1 MRDKIKYT
9 YLFQTNRAMDE
20 TMAFD
25 EAVEA
30 AMKMVNLEETM
41 IIVTADHGHSMAMSG
56 YQTRG
61 SDIRG

>member
-1 MRDKIKYT
+1 
-9 YLFQTNRAMDE
+9 MDE

-30 AMKMVNLEETM
+30 AIKMVNVEETL
-41 IIVTADHGHSMAMSG
+41 IVVTADHGHSFAMSG

-61 SDIRG
+61 SDIRGLQSII

>member
-1 MRDKIKYT
+1 
-9 YLFQTNRAMDE
+9 MDE